1 MSGKSA
7 SRPRGPNFTKEEQFL
22 LFNTVQP
29 FCSIIECKK
38 TDSVRQ
44 VDKQNAWSRITENFN
59 ANSKGA
65 PRSVENLISCY
76 RNVKSKFKKQHSEAK
91 MMLKDSGKDLINAV
105 EEHGEDWE
113 EISSTMNQPIEVC
126 RNSFEN
132 LKKQL
137 KKEDTQRKS
146 VIMGTGGG
154 PPPPN
159 DEGEPLNKLR
169 KFIEPQMDGLFTIY
183 DGDANIMAQYQ
194 ASLPK
199 EDQRTP
205 IEHNLKSVSAGTSD
219 TIKDYVN
226 YNEIIIDDHLA
237 VLTTPNKSK
246 LTSRD
251 TIKDYVN
258 YNEIIIDDHLAV
270 LTTPNK
276 SKLTSRD
283 EHETGSGKPSTSD
296 IHTMKQEN
304 EIHTS
309 PNFKDLTRTEI
320 LRKKKPTELMRTND
334 TRKKTTVN
342 DSFQDLAMEKI
353 KLVREQQRLC
363 QIETE
368 HKRKLFEIELEEK
381 LLEKQFNAEMRAKQ
395 LLLIDLKIKKEGSMI
410 ESGGSS
416 VV

>member
-251 TIKDYVN
+251 
-258 YNEIIIDDHLAV
+258 
-270 LTTPNK
+270 
-276 SKLTSRD
+276 